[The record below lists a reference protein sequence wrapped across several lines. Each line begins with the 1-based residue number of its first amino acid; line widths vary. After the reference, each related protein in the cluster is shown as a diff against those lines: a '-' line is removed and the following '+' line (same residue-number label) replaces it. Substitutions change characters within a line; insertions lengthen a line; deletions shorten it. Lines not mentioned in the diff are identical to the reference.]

1 MMWESIVSPI
11 TAALGLLMSKHKTQ
25 DRKALWEFAVPLP
38 WNWMSPNIHPIYT
51 MSDNPL
57 THRGWGALLWRDHV
71 VVLCLCSHLRL
82 GTKGQYDGCSHR
94 CAQYK
99 RMRH

>member
-1 MMWESIVSPI
+1 MWESVVPPI
-11 TAALGLLMSKHKTQ
+11 TAALVVLMSEHKSQ

-38 WNWMSPNIHPIYT
+38 WNCMSSNIQLVYT

-57 THRGWGALLWRDHV
+57 TSWRMRPLLWRDHI
-71 VVLCLCSHLRL
+71 VVLCLCSHLWF

-99 RMRH
+99 RIRH